1 MVAAILNPP
10 PSPPII
16 RSLVSDHLLA
26 FSDVDIV
33 AAQVHFPS
41 HRAVLAVHSLEFR
54 HIFSTPTSISTSTQT
69 PTPTPASAP
78 SPSPTPLNYNNN
90 NYNNNETRSTRHQTH
105 PTSQSPQLPTVTSST
120 TPLQSPVSKFRI
132 HLSVDGIPDD
142 TLLNGWKLVYD
153 YIYGAVVHLSTD
165 SVLAALPICRRY
177 RFDQL
182 ATTLDAY
189 LADGAVDPRNSTRV
203 FAAASR
209 VATLGTGPAD
219 SQLVL
224 TAAWNVLKTRFGEV
238 CEWAC
243 MPYAALVKLLKLND
257 LAVESEFSVFQAVEE
272 WVENNGGD
280 EDTVAGLVK
289 LVRFPTMTEDELE
302 RAAASVLVR
311 GFPVCRKY
319 LSRGFAARADE
330 KRGLVRNVVMESSP
344 VYRRRRTDAL
354 TFSDRVM
361 GWARVE
367 RSVQTSSR
375 YFAGCLWN
383 LVLDVGEEWVGLH
396 LGCLS
401 ENEEREMDVELDFSL
416 FVVRHGGGDEPELIA
431 KEVKRAG
438 FGRSGQRIGFDHM
451 IRKEEVEREGSRL
464 LLRDTLFIGASLR
477 LRHSKEEVVGIS
489 VENDDTAESVSRL
502 G

>member
-1 MVAAILNPP
+1 
-10 PSPPII
+10 
-16 RSLVSDHLLA
+16 
-26 FSDVDIV
+26 
-33 AAQVHFPS
+33 
-41 HRAVLAVHSLEFR
+41 
-54 HIFSTPTSISTSTQT
+54 
-69 PTPTPASAP
+69 
-78 SPSPTPLNYNNN
+78 
-90 NYNNNETRSTRHQTH
+90 
-105 PTSQSPQLPTVTSST
+105 
-120 TPLQSPVSKFRI
+120 
-132 HLSVDGIPDD
+132 
-142 TLLNGWKLVYD
+142 
-153 YIYGAVVHLSTD
+153 
-165 SVLAALPICRRY
+165 
-177 RFDQL
+177 
-182 ATTLDAY
+182 
-189 LADGAVDPRNSTRV
+189 
-203 FAAASR
+203 
-209 VATLGTGPAD
+209 
-219 SQLVL
+219 
-224 TAAWNVLKTRFGEV
+224 
-238 CEWAC
+238 

-257 LAVESEFSVFQAVEE
+257 LSVESEFSVFRAVEE
-272 WVENNGGD
+272 WAEKNGGD
-280 EDTVAGLVK
+280 EDAVAGLVK
-289 LVRFPTMTEDELE
+289 LVRFPTMTEEELE

-311 GFPVCRKY
+311 EFPVCRKY

-330 KRGLVRNVVMESSP
+330 KRGLVRNAVMESSP

-401 ENEEREMDVELDFSL
+401 ENEEREMDIELDFSL

-451 IRKEEVEREGSRL
+451 IRREEVEREGSRL

-489 VENDDTAESVSRL
+489 VEGDHTAESVSRL